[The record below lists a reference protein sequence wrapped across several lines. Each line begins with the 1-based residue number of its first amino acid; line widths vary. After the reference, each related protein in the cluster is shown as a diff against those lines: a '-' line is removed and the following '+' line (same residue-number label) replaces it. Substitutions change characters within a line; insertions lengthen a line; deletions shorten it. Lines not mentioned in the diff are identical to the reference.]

1 MNTLQ
6 KKKKILLVGHSKKF
20 INPFLKIFNTD
31 DYVVIGWRSI
41 NLDEIYQSIDIIIV
55 IGFNHNLY
63 HKKLKDFEEQ
73 NIFLPY
79 KFIKNNLSH
88 QTEIIYINTADSKNI
103 YTFSRYRYAKRTLF
117 ELLYDL
123 SNKCIE
129 IKVPLVT
136 NKYNIP
142 MLYASI
148 LETILM
154 IIYVK
159 LFKCETLKV
168 TDIEEYLREKLNS
181 KTTDTIQFRIQKRSL
196 EIPRLRI
203 IDRLLRAFYG

>member
-1 MNTLQ
+1 MKIVE
-6 KKKKILLVGHSKKF
+6 KKKKILLIGHSKKF

-31 DYVVIGWRSI
+31 DYVIVGWRSI
-41 NLDEIYQSIDIIIV
+41 NLDETYRSIDIIIV
-55 IGFNHNLY
+55 VGFNHNLY
-63 HKKLKDFEEQ
+63 HKKFEDFEKQ

-79 KFIKNNLSH
+79 KFIKNNINH
-88 QTEIIYINTADSKNI
+88 QTKIIYINTADSKNI
-103 YTFSRYRYAKRTLF
+103 YTFSRYRYAKRALF
-117 ELLYDL
+117 ELLHDL
-123 SNKCIE
+123 GNTCTE

-142 MLYASI
+142 MLYANI
-148 LETILM
+148 LEIILM
-154 IIYVK
+154 MIYTK

-168 TDIEEYLREKLNS
+168 TDIEKFLRDKLNS
-181 KTTDTIQFRIQKRSL
+181 EKNNSIQFRIKKRNL